1 MSSDTCGASGG
12 MTRSNCAHPKP
23 TPTGTDRTVHW
34 RQLVLTSDSAHRD
47 PAVEVVDLRR
57 RYGAFE
63 AVRGVSFA
71 VRPGEVFA
79 LLGVNGAGK
88 TSVLEVVEGLAH
100 ADGGS
105 VRILGADP
113 VTERSRVRP
122 HLGVLLQSSGLP
134 GDLTVRETLQTW
146 ARTLTG
152 PRPVGEALAQV
163 DLGSRAGVRVRS
175 LSGGE
180 RRRLDLAL
188 ALLGRP
194 RVVVL
199 DEPTTGLDP
208 ESRRTVWGLIR
219 ELVAD
224 GATVV
229 LTTHDLEE
237 AEQLADRMAV
247 MRAGRIV
254 LAGTQAE
261 IAGSQSATIRFTL
274 DDGSLPLPDLPGVVV
289 TVGPP
294 HVELRTDDV
303 QSTLAALLAWA
314 GEHGL
319 ELTGL
324 QARPASLEQAF
335 LAVADGA
342 VPTAA

>member
-1 MSSDTCGASGG
+1 VHTAE
-12 MTRSNCAHPKP
+12 
-23 TPTGTDRTVHW
+23 PTGRE
-34 RQLVLTSDSAHRD
+34 L
-47 PAVEVVDLRR
+47 AVEVAGLRR
-57 RYGAFE
+57 RYGSFE

-71 VRPGEVFA
+71 VAPGEVFA

-88 TSVLEVVEGLAH
+88 TSVLEVVEGLARAH
-100 ADGGS
+100 GGS
-105 VRILGADP
+105 VRVLGADP
-113 VTERSRVRP
+113 LTQRARVRP

-134 GDLTVRETLQTW
+134 ADLTVGETLRTW
-146 ARTLTG
+146 ARTLTR
-152 PRPVGEALAQV
+152 PRTVAEALDQV
-163 DLGSRAGVRVRS
+163 DLGPRADVRVRS

-208 ESRRTVWGLIR
+208 ESRRTVW
-219 ELVAD
+219 ELVRGLVAG
-224 GATVV
+224 GAAVV

-237 AEQLADRMAV
+237 AEQLADRIAV

-254 LAGTQAE
+254 LAGTQDE
-261 IAGSQSATIRFTL
+261 IAAGQLATIRFTL
-274 DDGSLPLPDLPGVVV
+274 DDGGRPLPDLPRVAVAI
-289 TVGPP
+289 GPP
-294 HVELRTDDV
+294 HVELRTDDL
-303 QSTLAALLAWA
+303 QATLAALLAWA
-314 GEHGL
+314 AEHGL
-319 ELTGL
+319 HLTGL

>member
-1 MSSDTCGASGG
+1 
-12 MTRSNCAHPKP
+12 
-23 TPTGTDRTVHW
+23 
-34 RQLVLTSDSAHRD
+34 VLTADPAHRD
-47 PAVEVVDLRR
+47 LAVEVVDLHR

-88 TSVLEVVEGLAH
+88 TSALEVVEGLAR

-105 VRILGADP
+105 VRVLGADP
-113 VTERSRVRP
+113 VAQRSQVRP
-122 HLGVLLQSSGLP
+122 HLGVLLQAGGLP
-134 GDLTVRETLQTW
+134 GDLTVRETVQTW
-146 ARTLTG
+146 ARTLTR
-152 PRPVGEALAQV
+152 PRPVADALALV
-163 DLGSRAGVRVRS
+163 DLGSRAAVRVRS

-208 ESRRTVWGLIR
+208 ESRRTVWELIR
-219 ELVAD
+219 DLVAG
-224 GATVV
+224 GAAVV
-229 LTTHDLEE
+229 LTTHHLEE
-237 AEQLADRMAV
+237 AEQLADRIAV

-254 LAGTQAE
+254 LSGTPAE
-261 IAGSQSATIRFTL
+261 IAASQSATIRFTV
-274 DDGSLPLPDLPGVVV
+274 DGGAPPLPDLPGVAIA
-289 TVGPP
+289 VGPP
-294 HVELRTDDV
+294 HVELRTHDLQPV
-303 QSTLAALLAWA
+303 LAALLAWSD
-314 GEHGL
+314 EHGVA
-319 ELTGL
+319 LTGL
-324 QARPASLEQAF
+324 QARHASLEQAF
-335 LAVADGA
+335 LAVADGT